1 MLYVAKSNRVIRSGR
16 RFHRTGSVRE
26 AAVHAVKDEFGL
38 YREKVFDDML
48 RRERKRTE
56 RTQQPF
62 TLIMV
67 ELHHPIKSRAKKS
80 IRALVTVLNEQF
92 REIDI
97 QGWYRQRSIIGIIC
111 PDVARQSVKALQ
123 LKIENSIEKALP
135 DDFRGELSVSYIC
148 FPEVNASGESGQ
160 DLSVYPEFKPNNPKK
175 ITENILKRGM
185 DITIAVIMLLFAFPM
200 FILFSLLIKIDS
212 PGPVFFRQKRVGF
225 GGRQFTFLK
234 FRSMYID
241 NDESVHKDFIKDF
254 INAKNSEAPGETKT
268 FKIVKDSRITPM
280 GRFLRKTSLDELP
293 QLINVLRGEM
303 SLVGPRPC
311 IPYEFDEYRIWHRRR
326 VLEVKPGITG
336 FWQVYGRSITSFESM
351 VRMDIHYIK
360 YRNLFLDIILLLK
373 TPLSLFKGAY

>member
-1 MLYVAKSNRVIRSGR
+1 MR
-16 RFHRTGSVRE
+16 
-26 AAVHAVKDEFGL
+26 AVKDEFGL
-38 YREKVFDDML
+38 YREKLFDDM
-48 RRERKRTE
+48 
-56 RTQQPF
+56 
-62 TLIMV
+62 V
-67 ELHHPIKSRAKKS
+67 EIPHLIKSRAKKS
-80 IRALVTVLNEQF
+80 IRALATVLNEQF

-97 QGWYRQRSIIGIIC
+97 QGWYRHRSVIGIIC
-111 PDVARQSVKALQ
+111 PEVVHENVKALQ
-123 LKIENSIEKALP
+123 LKIENAIEKTLP
-135 DDFRGELSVSYIC
+135 ADFRSELSVSCIC
-148 FPEVNASGESGQ
+148 FPEVNASPESGQ
-160 DLSVYPEFKPNNPKK
+160 NLSVYPEFKPSNLKK
-175 ITENILKRGM
+175 TVENILKRGM
-185 DITIAVIMLLFAFPM
+185 DITIAVIMLAFAFPL
-200 FILFSLLIKIDS
+200 FLLFSLMIKIDS

-234 FRSMYID
+234 FRSMYVD
-241 NDESVHKDFIKDF
+241 NDDSVHKAFIKDY
-254 INAKNSEAPGETKT
+254 INAKNSEVPPDTKT
-268 FKIVKDSRITPM
+268 FKIVKDARVTPM